1 MKNDQMYIFIVF
13 AVILVAYVLFYMS
26 SSKTIQESFSQY
38 TSYADKNSHD
48 YKTLNTDIVTREGA
62 KRIVQGETAEVELT
76 PLEVPYTRKPI
87 NGVDDYEENFVFMN
101 ESDKALSKELRD
113 KLMSQR
119 PMDWAGLPPSSAQFQ
134 AGLRESFE
142 NAKPTIPDDAKPYQN
157 ITGDLM
163 QPPDLSEIENKERKI
178 LQTYKPK
185 FPPTPTS
192 YDPRDAQELITQIYD
207 AKGLIPQVKHKDG
220 TNVYEI
226 VGVRR
231 KDEKVMFEDEEGEAS
246 TEANPK
252 SLESTIKVPQVA
264 TDMSRQVVDPF
275 FEPGTQALSTKG
287 RSNKWNYTS
296 WTPGLERMFAPT
308 EPQQEW
314 Y

>member
-1 MKNDQMYIFIVF
+1 MKDNTGYVILVF
-13 AVILVAYVLFYMS
+13 AVILGTYGLFYMS
-26 SSKTIQESFSQY
+26 SYKKITENFATYS
-38 TSYADKNSHD
+38 SYAEKNASE
-48 YKTLNTDIVTREGA
+48 YKVLNSDTIGLR
-62 KRIVQGETAEVELT
+62 QGETKMVDLT
-76 PLEVPYTRKPI
+76 PVEAPYTREPI
-87 NGVDDYEENFVFMN
+87 NNLQDYEANVVYMN

-119 PMDWAGLPPSSAQFQ
+119 PMDWAGLPPSSSQFQ

-142 NAKPTIPDDAKPYQN
+142 NAKPTVPDDAKPYQN
-157 ITGDLM
+157 IEGDLM
-163 QPPDLSEIENKERKI
+163 QPPDLSEMEKKERQI
-178 LQTYKPK
+178 LQTYRPK

-231 KDEKVMFEDEEGEAS
+231 KDEKPKFEDEEVEAS
-246 TEANPK
+246 TDAKAPNIN
-252 SLESTIKVPQVA
+252 SPQIA
-264 TDMSRQVVDPF
+264 KDMSRSTTDPF
-275 FEPGTQALSTKG
+275 FDPGTTAVETKG

-308 EPQQEW
+308 EEQQQW

>member
-1 MKNDQMYIFIVF
+1 MKKDTMYIVLAF
-13 AVILVAYVLFYMS
+13 AVVLGAYTLFYLS
-26 SSKTIQESFSQY
+26 SRGILQESFAQY
-38 TSYADKNSHD
+38 TSYTDKYSHD
-48 YKTLNTDIVTREGA
+48 YKTLNTDVVTRNGA
-62 KRIVQGETAEVELT
+62 IEMSRGETTEVDLT
-76 PLEVPYTRKPI
+76 PVEVPYTQEPI
-87 NGVDDYEENFVFMN
+87 NNLDDYESDIVFIN
-101 ESDKALSKELRD
+101 ESDKALSKELKN

-119 PMDWAGLPPSSAQFQ
+119 PLEWSGLPPSSSQFQ

-142 NAKPTIPDDAKPYQN
+142 NAKPTVPDDAKPYQN
-157 ITGDLM
+157 IDGDLM
-163 QPPDLSEIENKERKI
+163 QPPDLSEAEKAEKKI

-226 VGVRR
+226 IGVR
-231 KDEKVMFEDEEGEAS
+231 KKNEKVMFEDEEGEA
-246 TEANPK
+246 TEGPSKA
-252 SLESTIKVPQVA
+252 SLESNTSGPQVA
-264 TDMSRQVVDPF
+264 KDMSRQSTDPF
-275 FEPGTQALSTKG
+275 FDPGTQAVQTKG
-287 RSNKWNYTS
+287 RTNKWNYTS

-308 EPQQEW
+308 EEQQQW

>member
-1 MKNDQMYIFIVF
+1 MKDNTVY
-13 AVILVAYVLFYMS
+13 VILVFTVILGTYGLFYMS
-26 SSKTIQESFSQY
+26 SYKDIAENFATYS
-38 TSYADKNSHD
+38 SYADKNATE
-48 YKTLNTDIVTREGA
+48 YKILNSDTIGLR
-62 KRIVQGETAEVELT
+62 QGETKTVDLT
-76 PLEVPYTRKPI
+76 PVEAPYTREPI
-87 NGVDDYEENFVFMN
+87 NNLQDYEANVVYMN

-119 PMDWAGLPPSSAQFQ
+119 PMDWAGLPPSSSQFQ

-142 NAKPTIPDDAKPYQN
+142 NAKPTVPDDAKPYQN
-157 ITGDLM
+157 IQGDLM
-163 QPPDLSEIENKERKI
+163 QPPDLSEIEKKERQI
-178 LQTYKPK
+178 LQTYRPK

-207 AKGLIPQVKHKDG
+207 ARGLIPQVKHKDG

-231 KDEKVMFEDEEGEAS
+231 KDEKPVFEDEEVEAS
-246 TEANPK
+246 TDAKAPNIN
-252 SLESTIKVPQVA
+252 SPQIA
-264 TDMSRQVVDPF
+264 KDMSRSTTDPF
-275 FEPGTQALSTKG
+275 FDPGTSAVETKG

-308 EPQQEW
+308 EDQQQW

>member
-1 MKNDQMYIFIVF
+1 MKHDTMSIILIF
-13 AVILVAYVLFYMS
+13 AVILGGYTLFYAYS
-26 SSKTIQESFSQY
+26 Y
-38 TSYADKNSHD
+38 TNITETFATYSSYADKYAAD
-48 YKTLNTDIVTREGA
+48 YKILKSDNLELR
-62 KRIVQGETAEVELT
+62 QGETKTVDLTSVES
-76 PLEVPYTRKPI
+76 PYTREPI
-87 NGVDDYEENFVFMN
+87 NSIDDYEANVIYMN

-113 KLMSQR
+113 KLTSQR
-119 PMDWAGLPPSSAQFQ
+119 PMDWAGLPPSSSQFQ
-134 AGLRESFE
+134 AGLRASFE
-142 NAKPTIPDDAKPYQN
+142 NAKPTVPDDAKPYQN
-157 ITGDLM
+157 IAGDLM
-163 QPPDLSEIENKERKI
+163 QPPDLSEMEKKERQI

-192 YDPRDAQELITQIYD
+192 YDPRDANELITQIYD

-231 KDEKVMFEDEEGEAS
+231 KDEKPVFEDEEVEAS
-246 TEANPK
+246 TDAKGPQID
-252 SLESTIKVPQVA
+252 SPQVA
-264 TDMSRQVVDPF
+264 QDMSRGATDPY
-275 FEPGTQALSTKG
+275 FEPGTPAAETKG

-308 EPQQEW
+308 EDQQQW

>member
-1 MKNDQMYIFIVF
+1 MKKDTMYIVLAFAIV
-13 AVILVAYVLFYMS
+13 LGGYTLFYMS
-26 SSKTIQESFSQY
+26 SRGVIQESFAQF
-38 TSYADKNSHD
+38 TSYADKNSYD
-48 YKTLNTDIVTREGA
+48 YKTINSDVITRNGA
-62 KRIVQGETAEVELT
+62 IEMSRGQTKEVDLT
-76 PLEVPYTRKPI
+76 PVEVPYTQEPI
-87 NGVDDYEENFVFMN
+87 NDLDDYESNVVYMN
-101 ESDKALSKELRD
+101 ESDKALSKELKN

-119 PMDWAGLPPSSAQFQ
+119 PMEWSGLPPSSSQFQ

-142 NAKPTIPDDAKPYQN
+142 NAKQTVPDNAKPYKN
-157 ITGDLM
+157 IDGDLM
-163 QPPDLSEIENKERKI
+163 QPPDLSEAERVEKKI

-226 VGVRR
+226 IGVR
-231 KDEKVMFEDEEGEAS
+231 KKNEKVMFEDEEGEVTDGPNKA
-246 TEANPK
+246 
-252 SLESTIKVPQVA
+252 SLESTINPPQVA
-264 TDMSRQVVDPF
+264 TDMSRQSKDPF
-275 FEPGTQALSTKG
+275 FDPGTQAVQTKG
-287 RSNKWNYTS
+287 RTNKWNYTS

-308 EPQQEW
+308 EEQQQW